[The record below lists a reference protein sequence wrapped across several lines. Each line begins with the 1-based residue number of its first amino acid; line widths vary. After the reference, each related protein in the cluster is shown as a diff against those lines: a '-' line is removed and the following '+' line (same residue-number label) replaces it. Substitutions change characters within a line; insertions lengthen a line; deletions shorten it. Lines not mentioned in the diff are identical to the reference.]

1 MAKVIKGTGAPIGSG
16 EELGAISPDTGFAD
30 VVRKRPA
37 VVTRETFDAGNDAKR
52 IVADAEAKAQ
62 QIVAEAEQKATEIQ
76 RQAQVEAE
84 QLRAGA
90 EQQGFKQG
98 SDEAAAKFTELIA
111 EHSKKMEA
119 AESSV
124 ANQVRQLSLAIAK
137 KIINKELEF
146 HPETV
151 VEMAKKH
158 LTSVRQRKE
167 VYLRVSPADLET
179 LREHKRELIDQ
190 LGRAKDMEIR
200 ADETLTSGSM
210 IIETDAGTID
220 ARVET
225 QMAVIERVLLGKKPI

>member
-1 MAKVIKGTGAPIGSG
+1 MRKPQVVSKGVFEAGG
-16 EELGAISPDTGFAD
+16 E
-30 VVRKRPA
+30 
-37 VVTRETFDAGNDAKR
+37 AKR
-52 IVADAEAKAQ
+52 
-62 QIVAEAEQKATEIQ
+62 IVAEAEQRAQQIIADAEAKMAEAAQ
-76 RQAQVEAE
+76 QAQVEAD
-84 QLRAGA
+84 QMRATA
-90 EQQGFKQG
+90 SEEGFKQG
-98 SDEAAAKFTELIA
+98 SDEAAAKFTEMIT
-111 EHSKKMEA
+111 EHSKRLEA

-137 KIINKELEF
+137 KIIAKEIEF

-167 VYLRVSPADLET
+167 VYLRVSPQDLDT

-200 ADETLTSGSM
+200 SDEALTPGSM

-225 QMAVIERVLLGKKPI
+225 QIAVIERVLLGKKPV